1 MFEYIRFKK
10 TFKLVMAGIIAS
22 TIAGNIRTSDKI
34 ARADSKPKVVAS
46 HSVICDLLNA
56 IAEETIELTCLL
68 EGDRDPHTYRPTP
81 SDRKALE
88 QAQLIFYGG
97 YNLEPQ
103 IVESL
108 ADLETP
114 QVALYEQVVTE
125 PIMAEHD
132 HGHGG
137 EHGEGEHDDHEH
149 EGEHDDHE
157 HEGEHDDHEHE
168 GEHDDHEHEA
178 DKTSKSELEPDPHV
192 WHNVENTVKMVEVIR
207 SAFLQANPDAA
218 EQYLLNSV
226 TLTERLWQL
235 DAWIKD
241 QIATIPENQKVLV
254 TTHNSLNYYVTA
266 YNLDDYLALQGL
278 SAESSPTASQVRE
291 LSEQIK
297 ATEVPTIFAESTKSD
312 RVLRNVAKAADVEL
326 AEQPIYADTLGPSE
340 NYIDMMSHNTCT
352 IVDGLGGECEPFQ
365 TVSNR

>member
-137 EHGEGEHDDHEH
+137 EHG
-149 EGEHDDHE
+149 
-157 HEGEHDDHEHE
+157 E